1 MYHFSEGGSMCGIV
15 GCVGKEKCV
24 PILLDGLK
32 SLEYRG
38 YDSAGMAYFNGG
50 QIAITKAFG
59 HVSNL
64 EKEVNPGVNSFL
76 GIAHTRWAT
85 NGAPSLKNAHPH
97 RVGKITLVHNGIIE
111 NADEI
116 KSRANYSFQ
125 SDTDSEVAAFVIN
138 KLYEETHDMV
148 QALTL
153 CNKELEGSYAF
164 AILNEDEPT
173 KLYTLKKSSPLI
185 IGVGEHENFVASD
198 IPAIISYTRKYIILE
213 DEELAV
219 IDEDKVSVYRDGRA
233 ITKEVRTSNLDA
245 TATRIDGY
253 RHYMMKEIH
262 EQPETLRKTIE
273 KLIHNGSFD
282 ASLPTLSQY
291 DSVEIIG
298 CGSAYH
304 VGCVGKSLFQDYA
317 HVFCNAFIASEYRY
331 EENLHYGKPLII
343 FISQSGETA
352 DTLACLRK
360 VKEEGLDTLAIVNTK
375 ESSIAREA
383 GKVVYIEAGP
393 EIAVATTKAY
403 TAQLA
408 VLSILALKATAEH
421 NPEFSVSPVMESF
434 FRLPM
439 VLQKVLEDDSQ
450 IRDIADHIYQEHDI
464 FFLGR
469 KVDYAICLEA
479 SLKLKEISYLHSEA
493 YPAGELKHGTISLI
507 QDKTPVISI
516 ITDSSIAS
524 KTISNVKEVLARGA
538 YSIIFTT
545 FDLES
550 DDSLY
555 EYLVLV
561 PKLDPFV
568 QSIVVVV
575 LLQLLAYYV
584 ADNNGCSIDKP
595 KNLAKSVTVE

>member
-1 MYHFSEGGSMCGIV
+1 MCGIV
-15 GCVGKEKCV
+15 GCIGKEKCI

-50 QIAITKAFG
+50 QVAITKALG
-59 HVSNL
+59 KVSNL
-64 EKEVNPGVNSFL
+64 EEKVNPGINSFL

-85 NGAPSLKNAHPH
+85 NGIPSVSNAHPH
-97 RVGKITLVHNGIIE
+97 RVGKITVVHNGIIE
-111 NADEI
+111 NADAI
-116 KSRANYSFQ
+116 KSAANYDFQ
-125 SDTDSEVAAFVIN
+125 SDTDSEVAAYVMN
-138 KLYEETHDMV
+138 QLYEKYHDMV
-148 QALTL
+148 KVLTE
-153 CNKELEGSYAF
+153 CTKKLEGSYAF
-164 AILNEDEPT
+164 AILNEEEPN
-173 KLYTLKKSSPLI
+173 KLYALKKSSPLI
-185 IGVGEHENFVASD
+185 IGLGNRENFVASD

-213 DEELAV
+213 DGEMAV
-219 IDEDKVSVYRDGRA
+219 ITEDRVSVYRDGKA

-245 TATRIDGY
+245 TATKIDGY

-262 EQPETLRKTIE
+262 EQPETIQKTIE
-273 KLIHNGSFD
+273 KLIKNGSFCD
-282 ASLPTLSQY
+282 TVPSLKEY
-291 DSVEIIG
+291 DSIEVIG

-304 VGCVGKSLFQDYA
+304 VGCVGKSLVEEYA
-317 HVFCNAFIASEYRY
+317 HMFCNAFIASEYRY
-331 EENLHYGKPLII
+331 AENIHYGKPLII

-360 VKEEGLDTLAIVNTK
+360 VKEDGMDTLAIVNAK

-383 GKVVYIEAGP
+383 DRVIYIEAGP

-408 VLSILALKATAEH
+408 VLSILALKAASERNH
-421 NPEFSVSPVMESF
+421 DFSISHVMESF
-434 FRLPM
+434 FRLPS
-439 VLQKVLEDDSQ
+439 VLQKLLEDDSK
-450 IRDIADHIYQEHDI
+450 IHEIADHIYQQHDI

-469 KVDYAICLEA
+469 KVDYAISLEA

-507 QDKTPVISI
+507 QEGTPVISI
-516 ITDSSIAS
+516 ITDPSIAS

-538 YSIIFTT
+538 YSILFTT
-545 FDLES
+545 FDLEEDS
-550 DDSLY
+550 SLY
-555 EYLVLV
+555 QYLVQV
-561 PKLDPFV
+561 PKVDPFV
-568 QSIVVVV
+568 QPIVVVV
-575 LLQLLAYYV
+575 FLQLLAYYV

>member
-1 MYHFSEGGSMCGIV
+1 MCGIV
-15 GCVGKEKCV
+15 GCIGQEKCI

-38 YDSAGMAYFNGG
+38 YDSAGMAYFSGG
-50 QIAITKAFG
+50 QVAITKALG
-59 HVSNL
+59 KVSNL
-64 EKEVNPGVNSFL
+64 EEKVNPGINSFL

-85 NGAPSLKNAHPH
+85 NGSPSISNAHPH

-111 NADEI
+111 NADTI
-116 KSRANYSFQ
+116 KGQSNYAFQ
-125 SDTDSEVAAFVIN
+125 SDTDSEVAAYVIN
-138 KLYEETHDMV
+138 RLYEESHDMV
-148 QALTL
+148 QALTN
-153 CNKELEGSYAF
+153 CIKELEGSYAF
-164 AILNEDEPT
+164 AILNEDEPN
-173 KLYTLKKSSPLI
+173 KLYAIKKSSPLI
-185 IGVGEHENFVASD
+185 IGIGNHENFVASD
-198 IPAIISYTRKYIILE
+198 IPAIISYTKNYILLE
-213 DEELAV
+213 DEEMA
-219 IDEDKVSVYRDGRA
+219 IITEDRVAVYRDGKA
-233 ITKEVRTSNLDA
+233 ISKEVRTSNLDA
-245 TATRIDGY
+245 TATKIDGY

-262 EQPETLRKTIE
+262 EQPETIRKTIE
-273 KLIHNGSFD
+273 KLIQNGSFCD
-282 ASLPTLSQY
+282 VVPSLAPY

-304 VGCVGKSLFQDYA
+304 VGCVGKNLFEENA
-317 HVFCNAFIASEYRY
+317 HMFCNAFIASEYRY
-331 EENLHYGKPLII
+331 EENLHYGNPLVI

-360 VKEEGLDTLAIVNTK
+360 VKEEGLDTLAIVNAK

-383 GKVVYIEAGP
+383 NRVIYIEAGP

-408 VLSILALKATAEH
+408 VLSILALKATSEK
-421 NPEFSVSPVMESF
+421 NSNFSVPSVMESF
-434 FRLPM
+434 FRLPE
-439 VLQKVLEDDSQ
+439 VLHKILADDSE
-450 IRDIADHIYQEHDI
+450 IHEIADHIYQEHDI

-469 KVDYAICLEA
+469 KVDYAISLEA

-507 QDKTPVISI
+507 RDRTPVISI
-516 ITDSSIAS
+516 ITDPSIAS

-538 YSIIFTT
+538 YSILFTT
-545 FDLES
+545 FDLKEDS
-550 DDSLY
+550 SLY
-555 EYLVLV
+555 EYLVQV
-561 PKLDPFV
+561 PKVDPFV
-568 QSIVVVV
+568 QPIVVVV